1 MQIYDPIGVYK
12 AKKEDAKKLK
22 VDLGII
28 LPSEVDAEEKKYRVK
43 VLDAIDISNGGHNG
57 MFVAIKIENK
67 KSEAVG
73 NLSNGKYPVVNEV
86 KFGLSIEEFDASV
99 DKSHVIIFH
108 SNNFTL
114 KGYEGVVQKARDFV
128 KNHGYDTDEVFG
140 RSESQKE
147 IIYQPDTA
155 GGGILVGTGG

>member
-28 LPSEVDAEEKKYRVK
+28 LPSEFDSEEKKYRVMI
-43 VLDAIDISNGGHNG
+43 LDAIDISNGGHNG
-57 MFVAIKIENK
+57 MFLAIRIENK
-67 KSEAVG
+67 EKQEVG
-73 NLSNGKYPVVNEV
+73 DLSNGKYPVVNEV
-86 KFGLSIEEFDASV
+86 KFDLPIEEFEASV
-99 DKSHVIIFH
+99 EKSHVIIFH

-114 KGYEGVVQKARDFV
+114 KGNEAVVQNARDFV
-128 KNHGYDTDEVFG
+128 KNHGYNTDVVFG
-140 RSESQKE
+140 RSETQKE
-147 IIYQPDTA
+147 IIYQPETA